1 MGAPGGSQ
9 EKYTSR
15 PLKRRWLRPSSRIS
29 TTRHRAGFERGT
41 HSSSPLQGAITR
53 GALHVPQRTR
63 TEDYHRASK
72 KRKKKMSARHAE
84 PRCLGPKPRL
94 CGWKKSGPGRMC
106 RSWGPKNLRRRSE
119 IRKGSLALTAQVR
132 SGRDHSERE
141 HVDHRN
147 GSKHPEKGSG
157 VLFMSKPSQRRPLP
171 CLGQKREALAAAKE
185 GEMVRCIARGPSR
198 RQAPHASFAQ
208 SPLVPAQPPGPGV
221 RVQIKPHLGQQ
232 AGKGAVRPA

>member
-1 MGAPGGSQ
+1 MDLDQAGLEQHLGL
-9 EKYTSR
+9 SR
-15 PLKRRWLRPSSRIS
+15 S
-29 TTRHRAGFERGT
+29 
-41 HSSSPLQGAITR
+41 AITR
-53 GALHVPQRTR
+53 MAAWPLSCGPMTTSHCLSWRQ
-63 TEDYHRASK
+63 AS
-72 KRKKKMSARHAE
+72 A
-84 PRCLGPKPRL
+84 P
-94 CGWKKSGPGRMC
+94 
-106 RSWGPKNLRRRSE
+106 
-119 IRKGSLALTAQVR
+119 R
-132 SGRDHSERE
+132 SGRCSRASSTRARRRTGNSVEVARSERE

-171 CLGQKREALAAAKE
+171 CLEQKREALAAAKE

>member
-1 MGAPGGSQ
+1 MCPKEYEQ
-9 EKYTSR
+9 K
-15 PLKRRWLRPSSRIS
+15 
-29 TTRHRAGFERGT
+29 TT
-41 HSSSPLQGAITR
+41 
-53 GALHVPQRTR
+53 
-63 TEDYHRASK
+63 TEPARK
-72 KRKKKMSARHAE
+72 EKRKKKRSARHAE

-157 VLFMSKPSQRRPLP
+157 VLFMSMPSRRRPLP
-171 CLGQKREALAAAKE
+171 CLGQKREALAA
-185 GEMVRCIARGPSR
+185 V
-198 RQAPHASFAQ
+198 
-208 SPLVPAQPPGPGV
+208 
-221 RVQIKPHLGQQ
+221 
-232 AGKGAVRPA
+232 GKGKVVSWSTEPKLCRGM